1 MNKLIVLLLFV
12 LIVVGSN
19 AQSKNVLFLG
29 NSYTYVNNLPNTL
42 ELLANS
48 FGDSLTHDQNTP
60 GGQNMQGHSTNATSL
75 GKIAVGGWDFVA
87 IQSQSQEP
95 SFSPSQVATDV
106 YPYAA
111 IICDSIRAADQCVEP
126 LFFMTWG
133 RKNGDASNC
142 PFYPPICTYD
152 GMQNRLRESYLE
164 MAHDNDAS
172 VSPVGAVW
180 KQVRDSLPALELYS
194 PDESHPSVAGTY
206 VAACTFYAAIWRKS
220 PIGSSYLSTLSAAD
234 ARAIQVLAERVVL
247 DSISTWRIG
256 HNDVVADWS
265 ISQLS
270 GLTFELVSSTNN
282 STSIS
287 WDFGD
292 GNIGT
297 GDTVLH
303 SYLSAGVFQV
313 QMIASNGCMSD
324 TLVQTVNAI
333 TTSVQLDNSL
343 TELNIYPNPSGNQ
356 ITIQSQEQL
365 HDLFLYNQ
373 NGKRVRHITNIQS
386 NNTILDLSFLPK
398 GIYVL
403 KLSNNNT
410 EMIERIIKV
419 GD

>member
-333 TTSVQLDNSL
+333 TTSVQIDNSL

-373 NGKRVRHITNIQS
+373 NGKLVRHITNIQS